1 MNQEPDVVCTTRAGA
16 AGVPFQKEGNML
28 TKVLIKRRFRP
39 GNEREILQ
47 LLKELRAR
55 AMSMPG
61 YISGITMTSA
71 EDPQQMLVIGTWEKL
86 EHWLRWKDSADRKQF
101 EAMLEIYQEQP
112 AQYEAYLVGSP
123 FGE

>member
-1 MNQEPDVVCTTRAGA
+1 
-16 AGVPFQKEGNML
+16 ML
-28 TKVLIKRRFRP
+28 TKVLIKRRFRK
-39 GNEREILQ
+39 GNEREILH
-47 LLKELRAR
+47 LLKDIRSK
-55 AMSMPG
+55 AMGMPG

-86 EHWLRWKDSADRKQF
+86 DHWLSWRESPDRKQF

-112 AQYEAYLVGSP
+112 AEYETYFVGSP